1 MVPILQIKTLY
12 TSFVTPSYLF
22 RAFICSVTK
31 CTRYLTRKF
40 KFNILKFTGLWI
52 RIRILV
58 PSWTRNKEGKIE
70 ENTEKCKEII
80 ARS

>member
-1 MVPILQIKTLY
+1 MVPILQIN

-52 RIRILV
+52 RIRILF
-58 PSWTRNKEGKIE
+58 RNKEGKIE

>member
-40 KFNILKFTGLWI
+40 KFNI
-52 RIRILV
+52 RILF